1 MKQKPTDST
10 DKTNKLKT
18 RSLIIG
24 IAVAALTLGSGTAF
38 AANGS
43 KPGDLLYGVD
53 RATES
58 VQLALSLTSSI
69 RQHVYKSIAEERLL
83 EIEQLLGEKDFDA
96 PGIANALESFESN
109 KLRLNELFDDDGQ
122 IDDSEKKL
130 RDELDGKKSSID
142 KFFEEQQK
150 SLEDQREALKKQ
162 YEAALESNDTALAD
176 SLKSKIDG
184 FENTLKEAEESR
196 EATKQAEEKQ
206 IEATKQ
212 ESENELEDT
221 DKIETQNDSDNKLS
235 EAEKKAQ
242 EQQRE
247 SEAESED

>member
-1 MKQKPTDST
+1 MKPKPANIVN
-10 DKTNKLKT
+10 KTNRLKT
-18 RSLIIG
+18 RTLVIG

-43 KPGDLLYGVD
+43 KPGDALYGID

-58 VQLALSLTSSI
+58 IQLALSLTSSI
-69 RQHVYKSIAEERLL
+69 RQHVHKSIAEERLL
-83 EIEQLLGEKDFDA
+83 EIEQLLNEKDVDA
-96 PGIANALESFESN
+96 PGIANALESFEAN
-109 KLRLNELFDDDGQ
+109 KLRLNELFDDDGE

-130 RDELDGKKSSID
+130 RDELDNKKSDID
-142 KFFEEQQK
+142 SFFEEKQK

-162 YEAALESNDTALAD
+162 YEAALDANDAALAD
-176 SLKSKIDG
+176 SLKSRIDG

-196 EATKQAEEKQ
+196 EATKQAEEQ
-206 IEATKQ
+206 QRETTKQ

-221 DKIETQNDSDNKLS
+221 DKVETQDENDNELS

-242 EQQRE
+242 EQQQE
-247 SEAESED
+247 SETETED